1 MKKIEQFQITSL
13 MLSGFKSYEEPT
25 ELVFGNPTVITG
37 GNGRGKSSIADA
49 IAFAVTGCP
58 FFGERGIDRL
68 HNENN
73 PDVAIRMCLVDET
86 GTFHELNRTRRKN
99 RMTITYDG
107 YEIRQLDLA
116 DLFGERDVFLSIFNP
131 LYFIEELGEDGK
143 KLLER
148 YLPTIPH
155 ETVLS
160 QLSEPVREHLKNETI
175 LSPEGSLKR
184 CREEIRGLEER
195 ITYLRG
201 QKDLA
206 ASQGESHEQAE
217 QELTLQADTLREEI
231 AELEQRQFSG
241 MDVSDMQERLV
252 ELSERYEEAA
262 RDERADTSKLREQ
275 LQTLREKIA
284 RREGEQYQSKFTEA
298 LAEASARVKD
308 LGVRYQR
315 ESAAY
320 KAFHAG
326 MECPACHRSVTE
338 QSLPEV
344 QAALKKVLSELYAA
358 GSEQRAQ
365 LIELQEM
372 DKKAADTFAQFKE
385 DDLGKWAA
393 EAAEMEQRCASLAE
407 QASAEMERLRA
418 EIQTLTAD
426 LEYGNLSQ
434 AEYDHLGTCRE
445 KLRQSEAKI
454 AALQTMTAAQL
465 PDFDREIAQAN
476 ASIAEIKRKMAN
488 VIAYISKRAELT
500 FSQLKMNRV
509 EISLYM
515 REEYKLTE
523 ADRNASFIFLLDGFN
538 EIPTTTMQIRCL
550 RDILDISDK
559 KYPEAAI
566 ILSNRDPLDTY
577 MDLLEYENGFDADQ
591 IDRLKF
597 YFHNCYI
604 KELSQ
609 EQIDDYFEPNQ
620 RCLVPAA
627 RNILDTPFYLV
638 LYRQAMQ
645 PSGKDAGRWITD
657 AFQDHLNNGTPEKT
671 TLMLQMLLREI
682 DNLRSDITSA
692 ERELSNIIGERS

>member
-73 PDVAIRMCLVDET
+73 PDVAIRMCFVDET
-86 GTFHELNRTRRKN
+86 GTLHELNRARRKN

-252 ELSERYEEAA
+252 ELSGRYEEAA
-262 RDERADTSKLREQ
+262 RDERTDTSKLREQ

-315 ESAAY
+315 ENAAY

-407 QASAEMERLRA
+407 QASAETERLRA

-434 AEYDHLGTCRE
+434 SEYDHLGTCRE
-445 KLRQSEAKI
+445 ELRQSEAKI

-476 ASIAEIKRKMAN
+476 ANIAEIKRKMAN

-509 EISLYM
+509 EISLYDVVKSTG
-515 REEYKLTE
+515 EVK
-523 ADRNASFIFLLDGFN
+523 
-538 EIPTTTMQIRCL
+538 
-550 RDILDISDK
+550 
-559 KYPEAAI
+559 
-566 ILSNRDPLDTY
+566 DTFKFQY
-577 MDLLEYENGFDADQ
+577 GGRRY
-591 IDRLKF
+591 DRLSLSEK
-597 YFHNCYI
+597 I
-604 KELSQ
+604 RAGMEVSELMKRLTGRNYPVFVDNMESVDDLANVRPTGQ
-609 EQIDDYFEPNQ
+609 IIMAKCVSGAALQVKPIRPIAFAEQ
-620 RCLVPAA
+620 RAA
-627 RNILDTPFYLV
+627 
-638 LYRQAMQ
+638 
-645 PSGKDAGRWITD
+645 
-657 AFQDHLNNGTPEKT
+657 
-671 TLMLQMLLREI
+671 
-682 DNLRSDITSA
+682 
-692 ERELSNIIGERS
+692 

>member
-73 PDVAIRMCLVDET
+73 PDAAIRMCFVDET
-86 GTFHELNRTRRKN
+86 GTLHELNRTRRKN

-252 ELSERYEEAA
+252 ELSGRYEEAA

-275 LQTLREKIA
+275 LQLLREKIA
-284 RREGEQYQSKFTEA
+284 RREVEKYQSKFTEA

-315 ESAAY
+315 ENAAY

-338 QSLPEV
+338 QSLSEV

-372 DKKAADTFAQFKE
+372 DKKAADTFARFKE

-407 QASAEMERLRA
+407 QASAETECLRA

-434 AEYDHLGTCRE
+434 AEYDRLGTCRE
-445 KLRQSEAKI
+445 ELRQSEAKI
-454 AALQTMTAAQL
+454 AALQDMTAAQL

-476 ASIAEIKRKMAN
+476 ANIAEIKRKMAD

-509 EISLYM
+509 EISLYDVVKSTG
-515 REEYKLTE
+515 EVK
-523 ADRNASFIFLLDGFN
+523 
-538 EIPTTTMQIRCL
+538 
-550 RDILDISDK
+550 
-559 KYPEAAI
+559 
-566 ILSNRDPLDTY
+566 DTFKFQY
-577 MDLLEYENGFDADQ
+577 GGRRY
-591 IDRLKF
+591 DRLSLSEK
-597 YFHNCYI
+597 I
-604 KELSQ
+604 RAGMEVSELMKRLTGRNYPVFVDNMESVDDLANVRPTGQ
-609 EQIDDYFEPNQ
+609 IIMAKCVSGAALQVKPVRPIVFAEQ
-620 RCLVPAA
+620 RAA
-627 RNILDTPFYLV
+627 
-638 LYRQAMQ
+638 
-645 PSGKDAGRWITD
+645 
-657 AFQDHLNNGTPEKT
+657 
-671 TLMLQMLLREI
+671 
-682 DNLRSDITSA
+682 
-692 ERELSNIIGERS
+692 

>member
-1 MKKIEQFQITSL
+1 
-13 MLSGFKSYEEPT
+13 
-25 ELVFGNPTVITG
+25 
-37 GNGRGKSSIADA
+37 
-49 IAFAVTGCP
+49 
-58 FFGERGIDRL
+58 
-68 HNENN
+68 
-73 PDVAIRMCLVDET
+73 
-86 GTFHELNRTRRKN
+86 
-99 RMTITYDG
+99 MTITYDG

-116 DLFGERDVFLSIFNP
+116 DLFGERDVFLSILNP

-252 ELSERYEEAA
+252 ELSGRYEEAA

-275 LQTLREKIA
+275 LQLLREKIA
-284 RREGEQYQSKFTEA
+284 RREVEKYQSKFTEA

-315 ESAAY
+315 ENAAY

-407 QASAEMERLRA
+407 QASAEMECLRT

-434 AEYDHLGTCRE
+434 AEYDRLGTCRE
-445 KLRQSEAKI
+445 ELRQSEAKI

-476 ASIAEIKRKMAN
+476 ANIAEIKRKMAD

-509 EISLYM
+509 EISLYDVVKSTG
-515 REEYKLTE
+515 EVK
-523 ADRNASFIFLLDGFN
+523 
-538 EIPTTTMQIRCL
+538 
-550 RDILDISDK
+550 
-559 KYPEAAI
+559 
-566 ILSNRDPLDTY
+566 DTFKFQY
-577 MDLLEYENGFDADQ
+577 GGRRY
-591 IDRLKF
+591 DRLSLSEK
-597 YFHNCYI
+597 I
-604 KELSQ
+604 RAGMEVSELMKRLTGRNYPVFVDNMESVDDLANVRPTGQ
-609 EQIDDYFEPNQ
+609 IIMAKCVSGAALQVKPIRPIAFAEQ
-620 RCLVPAA
+620 RAA
-627 RNILDTPFYLV
+627 
-638 LYRQAMQ
+638 
-645 PSGKDAGRWITD
+645 
-657 AFQDHLNNGTPEKT
+657 
-671 TLMLQMLLREI
+671 
-682 DNLRSDITSA
+682 
-692 ERELSNIIGERS
+692 

>member
-73 PDVAIRMCLVDET
+73 PDVAIRMCFVDET
-86 GTFHELNRTRRKN
+86 GTLHELNRTRRKN

-217 QELTLQADTLREEI
+217 QELTLQADTLRKEI
-231 AELEQRQFSG
+231 AELEQRQFSS

-252 ELSERYEEAA
+252 ELSGRYEEAA
-262 RDERADTSKLREQ
+262 RDERTDTSKLREQ

-407 QASAEMERLRA
+407 QASAETERLRA

-434 AEYDHLGTCRE
+434 SEYDHLGTCRE
-445 KLRQSEAKI
+445 ELWQSEAKI

-509 EISLYM
+509 EISLYDVVKSTG
-515 REEYKLTE
+515 EVK
-523 ADRNASFIFLLDGFN
+523 
-538 EIPTTTMQIRCL
+538 
-550 RDILDISDK
+550 
-559 KYPEAAI
+559 
-566 ILSNRDPLDTY
+566 DTFKFQY
-577 MDLLEYENGFDADQ
+577 GGRRY
-591 IDRLKF
+591 DRLSLSEK
-597 YFHNCYI
+597 I
-604 KELSQ
+604 RAGMEVSELMKRLTGRNYPVFVDNMESVDDLANVRPTGQ
-609 EQIDDYFEPNQ
+609 IIMAKCVSGAALQVKPIRPIAFAEQ
-620 RCLVPAA
+620 RAA
-627 RNILDTPFYLV
+627 
-638 LYRQAMQ
+638 
-645 PSGKDAGRWITD
+645 
-657 AFQDHLNNGTPEKT
+657 
-671 TLMLQMLLREI
+671 
-682 DNLRSDITSA
+682 
-692 ERELSNIIGERS
+692 

>member
-73 PDVAIRMCLVDET
+73 PDVAIRMCFVDET
-86 GTFHELNRTRRKN
+86 GTLHELNRTRRKN

-116 DLFGERDVFLSIFNP
+116 DLFGERDVFLSILNP

-184 CREEIRGLEER
+184 CREEIRSLEER

-217 QELTLQADTLREEI
+217 QEVTLQADLLRREI
-231 AELEQRQFSG
+231 AELEQRQFSS
-241 MDVSDMQERLV
+241 MDVSAMQERLV
-252 ELSERYEEAA
+252 ELSGRYEEAA
-262 RDERADTSKLREQ
+262 RDERTDTSKLREQ
-275 LQTLREKIA
+275 LQLLREKIA
-284 RREGEQYQSKFTEA
+284 RREVEKYQSKFTEA

-315 ESAAY
+315 ENAAY

-338 QSLPEV
+338 QSLSEV

-358 GSEQRAQ
+358 GSKQRAQ

-372 DKKAADTFAQFKE
+372 DKKAADTFARFKE

-407 QASAEMERLRA
+407 QASAETECLRA

-434 AEYDHLGTCRE
+434 AEYDRLGTCRE
-445 KLRQSEAKI
+445 ELRQSEAKI
-454 AALQTMTAAQL
+454 AALQDMTAAQL

-476 ASIAEIKRKMAN
+476 ANIAEIKRKMAD

-509 EISLYM
+509 EISLYDVVKSTG
-515 REEYKLTE
+515 EVK
-523 ADRNASFIFLLDGFN
+523 
-538 EIPTTTMQIRCL
+538 
-550 RDILDISDK
+550 
-559 KYPEAAI
+559 
-566 ILSNRDPLDTY
+566 DTFKFQY
-577 MDLLEYENGFDADQ
+577 SGRRY
-591 IDRLKF
+591 DRLSLSEK
-597 YFHNCYI
+597 I
-604 KELSQ
+604 RAGMEVSELMKRLTGRNYPVFVDNMESVDDLANVRPTGQ
-609 EQIDDYFEPNQ
+609 IIMAKCVSGAALQVKPIRPIAFAEQ
-620 RCLVPAA
+620 RAA
-627 RNILDTPFYLV
+627 
-638 LYRQAMQ
+638 
-645 PSGKDAGRWITD
+645 
-657 AFQDHLNNGTPEKT
+657 
-671 TLMLQMLLREI
+671 
-682 DNLRSDITSA
+682 
-692 ERELSNIIGERS
+692 

>member
-73 PDVAIRMCLVDET
+73 PDVAIRMCFVDET
-86 GTFHELNRTRRKN
+86 GTLHELNRTRRKN

-175 LSPEGSLKR
+175 PSPEGSLKR

-231 AELEQRQFSG
+231 AELEQRQFFG

-252 ELSERYEEAA
+252 ELSGRYEEAA
-262 RDERADTSKLREQ
+262 RDERTDTSKLREQ

-344 QAALKKVLSELYAA
+344 QAVLKKVLSELYAA

-407 QASAEMERLRA
+407 QASAETERLRA

-434 AEYDHLGTCRE
+434 SEYNHLGTCRE
-445 KLRQSEAKI
+445 ELRQSEAKI

-509 EISLYM
+509 EISLYDVVKSTG
-515 REEYKLTE
+515 EVK
-523 ADRNASFIFLLDGFN
+523 
-538 EIPTTTMQIRCL
+538 
-550 RDILDISDK
+550 
-559 KYPEAAI
+559 
-566 ILSNRDPLDTY
+566 DTFKFQY
-577 MDLLEYENGFDADQ
+577 GGRRY
-591 IDRLKF
+591 DRLSLSEK
-597 YFHNCYI
+597 I
-604 KELSQ
+604 RAGMEVSELMKRLTGRNYPVFVDNMESVDDLANVRPTGQ
-609 EQIDDYFEPNQ
+609 IIMAKCVSGAALQVKPIRPIAFAEQ
-620 RCLVPAA
+620 RAA
-627 RNILDTPFYLV
+627 
-638 LYRQAMQ
+638 
-645 PSGKDAGRWITD
+645 
-657 AFQDHLNNGTPEKT
+657 
-671 TLMLQMLLREI
+671 
-682 DNLRSDITSA
+682 
-692 ERELSNIIGERS
+692 

>member
-73 PDVAIRMCLVDET
+73 PDVAIRMCFVDET
-86 GTFHELNRTRRKN
+86 GTLHELNRTRRKN

-116 DLFGERDVFLSIFNP
+116 DLFGERDVFLSILNP

-160 QLSEPVREHLKNETI
+160 QLSEPVREHLKNEAI

-252 ELSERYEEAA
+252 ELSGRYEETA
-262 RDERADTSKLREQ
+262 RDERTDTSKLREQ

-315 ESAAY
+315 ENAAY

-385 DDLGKWAA
+385 DDLGKWVA

-407 QASAEMERLRA
+407 QASAETERLRA

-434 AEYDHLGTCRE
+434 SEYDHLGTCRE
-445 KLRQSEAKI
+445 ELRQSEAKI
-454 AALQTMTAAQL
+454 AALQDMTAAQL

-476 ASIAEIKRKMAN
+476 ANIAEIKRKMAD

-509 EISLYM
+509 EISLYDVVKSTG
-515 REEYKLTE
+515 EVK
-523 ADRNASFIFLLDGFN
+523 
-538 EIPTTTMQIRCL
+538 
-550 RDILDISDK
+550 
-559 KYPEAAI
+559 
-566 ILSNRDPLDTY
+566 DTFKFQY
-577 MDLLEYENGFDADQ
+577 G
-591 IDRLKF
+591 DRLSLSEK
-597 YFHNCYI
+597 I
-604 KELSQ
+604 RAGMEVSELMKRLTGRNYPVFVDNMESVDDLANVRPTGQ
-609 EQIDDYFEPNQ
+609 IIMAKCVSGAALQVKPIRPIAFAEQ
-620 RCLVPAA
+620 RAA
-627 RNILDTPFYLV
+627 
-638 LYRQAMQ
+638 
-645 PSGKDAGRWITD
+645 
-657 AFQDHLNNGTPEKT
+657 
-671 TLMLQMLLREI
+671 
-682 DNLRSDITSA
+682 
-692 ERELSNIIGERS
+692 

>member
-73 PDVAIRMCLVDET
+73 PDVAIRMCFVDET
-86 GTFHELNRTRRKN
+86 GTLHELNRTRRKN

-116 DLFGERDVFLSIFNP
+116 DLFGERDVFLSILNP

-184 CREEIRGLEER
+184 CREEIRSLEER

-217 QELTLQADTLREEI
+217 QEVTLQADILRREI
-231 AELEQRQFSG
+231 AELEQRQFSS
-241 MDVSDMQERLV
+241 MDVSAMQERLV
-252 ELSERYEEAA
+252 ELSGRYEEAA

-275 LQTLREKIA
+275 LQLLREKIA
-284 RREGEQYQSKFTEA
+284 RREVEKYQSKFTEA
-298 LAEASARVKD
+298 LAKASARVKD

-315 ESAAY
+315 ENAAY

-338 QSLPEV
+338 QSLSEV

-372 DKKAADTFAQFKE
+372 DKKAADTFARFKE

-393 EAAEMEQRCASLAE
+393 EAAEMEQRCAALAE
-407 QASAEMERLRA
+407 QASAETECLRA

-434 AEYDHLGTCRE
+434 AEYDRLGTCRE
-445 KLRQSEAKI
+445 ELRQSEAKI
-454 AALQTMTAAQL
+454 AALQDMTAAQL

-476 ASIAEIKRKMAN
+476 ANIAEIKRKMAD

-509 EISLYM
+509 EISLYDVVKSTG
-515 REEYKLTE
+515 EVK
-523 ADRNASFIFLLDGFN
+523 
-538 EIPTTTMQIRCL
+538 
-550 RDILDISDK
+550 
-559 KYPEAAI
+559 
-566 ILSNRDPLDTY
+566 DTFKFQY
-577 MDLLEYENGFDADQ
+577 GGRRY
-591 IDRLKF
+591 DRLSLSEK
-597 YFHNCYI
+597 I
-604 KELSQ
+604 RAGMEVSELMKRLTGRNYPVFVDNMESVDDLANVRPTGQ
-609 EQIDDYFEPNQ
+609 IIMAKCVSGAALQVKPVRPIVFAEQ
-620 RCLVPAA
+620 RAA
-627 RNILDTPFYLV
+627 
-638 LYRQAMQ
+638 
-645 PSGKDAGRWITD
+645 
-657 AFQDHLNNGTPEKT
+657 
-671 TLMLQMLLREI
+671 
-682 DNLRSDITSA
+682 
-692 ERELSNIIGERS
+692 

>member
-73 PDVAIRMCLVDET
+73 PDVAIRMCFVDET
-86 GTFHELNRTRRKN
+86 GTLHELNRTRRKN

-231 AELEQRQFSG
+231 AELEQRQFSS
-241 MDVSDMQERLV
+241 MDVSAMQERLV
-252 ELSERYEEAA
+252 ELSGRYEEAA
-262 RDERADTSKLREQ
+262 RDERTDTSKLREQ
-275 LQTLREKIA
+275 IQTLREKIA

-407 QASAEMERLRA
+407 QASAETERLRA

-434 AEYDHLGTCRE
+434 SEYDHLGTCRE
-445 KLRQSEAKI
+445 ELRQSEAKI

-509 EISLYM
+509 EISLYDVVKSTG
-515 REEYKLTE
+515 EVK
-523 ADRNASFIFLLDGFN
+523 
-538 EIPTTTMQIRCL
+538 
-550 RDILDISDK
+550 
-559 KYPEAAI
+559 
-566 ILSNRDPLDTY
+566 DTFKFQY
-577 MDLLEYENGFDADQ
+577 GGRRY
-591 IDRLKF
+591 DRLSLSEK
-597 YFHNCYI
+597 I
-604 KELSQ
+604 RAGMEVSELMKRLTGRNYPVFVDNMESVDDLANVRPTGQ
-609 EQIDDYFEPNQ
+609 IIMAKCVSGAALQVKPIRPIAFAEQ
-620 RCLVPAA
+620 RAA
-627 RNILDTPFYLV
+627 
-638 LYRQAMQ
+638 
-645 PSGKDAGRWITD
+645 
-657 AFQDHLNNGTPEKT
+657 
-671 TLMLQMLLREI
+671 
-682 DNLRSDITSA
+682 
-692 ERELSNIIGERS
+692 

>member
-73 PDVAIRMCLVDET
+73 PDVAIRMCFVDET
-86 GTFHELNRTRRKN
+86 GTLHELNRTRRKN

-252 ELSERYEEAA
+252 ELSGRYEEAA
-262 RDERADTSKLREQ
+262 RDERTDTSKLREQ

-315 ESAAY
+315 ENAAY

-338 QSLPEV
+338 RSLPEV

-407 QASAEMERLRA
+407 QASAETERLRA

-434 AEYDHLGTCRE
+434 SEYDHLGTCRE
-445 KLRQSEAKI
+445 ELRQSEAKI

-509 EISLYM
+509 EISLYDVVKSTG
-515 REEYKLTE
+515 EVK
-523 ADRNASFIFLLDGFN
+523 
-538 EIPTTTMQIRCL
+538 
-550 RDILDISDK
+550 
-559 KYPEAAI
+559 
-566 ILSNRDPLDTY
+566 DTFKFQY
-577 MDLLEYENGFDADQ
+577 GGRRY
-591 IDRLKF
+591 DRLSLSEK
-597 YFHNCYI
+597 I
-604 KELSQ
+604 RAGMEVSELMKRLTGRNYPVFVDNMESVDDLANVRPTGQ
-609 EQIDDYFEPNQ
+609 IIMAKCVSGAALQVKPVRPIVFAEQ
-620 RCLVPAA
+620 RAA
-627 RNILDTPFYLV
+627 
-638 LYRQAMQ
+638 
-645 PSGKDAGRWITD
+645 
-657 AFQDHLNNGTPEKT
+657 
-671 TLMLQMLLREI
+671 
-682 DNLRSDITSA
+682 
-692 ERELSNIIGERS
+692 

>member
-1 MKKIEQFQITSL
+1 MKKIKQFQITSL

-73 PDVAIRMCLVDET
+73 PDVAIRMCFVDET
-86 GTFHELNRTRRKN
+86 GTLHELNRTRRKN

-116 DLFGERDVFLSIFNP
+116 DLFGERDVFLSILNP

-184 CREEIRGLEER
+184 CREEIRSLEER

-252 ELSERYEEAA
+252 ELSGRYEETA
-262 RDERADTSKLREQ
+262 RDERTDTSKLREQ

-407 QASAEMERLRA
+407 QASAETERLRA

-434 AEYDHLGTCRE
+434 SEYDHLGTCRE
-445 KLRQSEAKI
+445 ELRQSEAKI
-454 AALQTMTAAQL
+454 AALQTMTAAQI

-509 EISLYM
+509 EISLYDVVKSTG
-515 REEYKLTE
+515 EVK
-523 ADRNASFIFLLDGFN
+523 
-538 EIPTTTMQIRCL
+538 
-550 RDILDISDK
+550 
-559 KYPEAAI
+559 
-566 ILSNRDPLDTY
+566 DTFKFQY
-577 MDLLEYENGFDADQ
+577 GGRRY
-591 IDRLKF
+591 DRLSLSEK
-597 YFHNCYI
+597 I
-604 KELSQ
+604 RAGMEVSELMKRLTGRNYPVFVDNMESVDDLANVRPTGQ
-609 EQIDDYFEPNQ
+609 IIMAKCVSGAALQVKPVRPIVFAEQ
-620 RCLVPAA
+620 RAA
-627 RNILDTPFYLV
+627 
-638 LYRQAMQ
+638 
-645 PSGKDAGRWITD
+645 
-657 AFQDHLNNGTPEKT
+657 
-671 TLMLQMLLREI
+671 
-682 DNLRSDITSA
+682 
-692 ERELSNIIGERS
+692 

>member
-1 MKKIEQFQITSL
+1 MKKIKQFQITSL

-73 PDVAIRMCLVDET
+73 PDVAIRMCFVDET
-86 GTFHELNRTRRKN
+86 GTLHELNRTRRKN

-217 QELTLQADTLREEI
+217 QELTLQADLLRREI
-231 AELEQRQFSG
+231 AELEQRQFSS
-241 MDVSDMQERLV
+241 MDVSAMQERLV
-252 ELSERYEEAA
+252 ELSGRYEEAA

-275 LQTLREKIA
+275 LQLLREKIA
-284 RREGEQYQSKFTEA
+284 RREVEKYQSKFTEA

-308 LGVRYQR
+308 LGMRYQR

-385 DDLGKWAA
+385 DDLGKWVA
-393 EAAEMEQRCASLAE
+393 EATEMEQRCASLAE
-407 QASAEMERLRA
+407 QASAETERLRA

-434 AEYDHLGTCRE
+434 SEYDHLGTCRE
-445 KLRQSEAKI
+445 ELRQSEAKI

-509 EISLYM
+509 EISLYDVVKSTG
-515 REEYKLTE
+515 EVK
-523 ADRNASFIFLLDGFN
+523 
-538 EIPTTTMQIRCL
+538 
-550 RDILDISDK
+550 
-559 KYPEAAI
+559 
-566 ILSNRDPLDTY
+566 DTFKFQY
-577 MDLLEYENGFDADQ
+577 GGRRY
-591 IDRLKF
+591 DRLSLSEK
-597 YFHNCYI
+597 I
-604 KELSQ
+604 RAGMEVSELMKRLTGRNYPVFVDNMESVDDLANVRPTGQ
-609 EQIDDYFEPNQ
+609 IIMAKCVSGAALQVKPVRPIVFAEQ
-620 RCLVPAA
+620 RAA
-627 RNILDTPFYLV
+627 
-638 LYRQAMQ
+638 
-645 PSGKDAGRWITD
+645 
-657 AFQDHLNNGTPEKT
+657 
-671 TLMLQMLLREI
+671 
-682 DNLRSDITSA
+682 
-692 ERELSNIIGERS
+692 

>member
-1 MKKIEQFQITSL
+1 MKKIEQFQITS
-13 MLSGFKSYEEPT
+13 MNISGFKSYEEPI
-25 ELVFGNPTVITG
+25 EFVFGNPTVITG
-37 GNGRGKSSIADA
+37 GNGRGKTSIADA
-49 IAFAVTGCP
+49 IAFAVTGLP

-68 HNENN
+68 HNESN
-73 PDVAIRMCLVDET
+73 PDVAIQMRFVDET
-86 GTFHELNRTRRKN
+86 GAAHNLTRTRRKN

-107 YEIRQLDLA
+107 YEIRQLDLT

-252 ELSERYEEAA
+252 ELSGRYEEAA
-262 RDERADTSKLREQ
+262 RDERTDTSKLREQ
-275 LQTLREKIA
+275 IQTLREKIA

-407 QASAEMERLRA
+407 QASAETERLRA

-434 AEYDHLGTCRE
+434 SEYDHLGTCRE
-445 KLRQSEAKI
+445 ELRQSEAKI

-476 ASIAEIKRKMAN
+476 ANIAEIKRKMAD

-509 EISLYM
+509 EISLYDVVKSTG
-515 REEYKLTE
+515 EVK
-523 ADRNASFIFLLDGFN
+523 
-538 EIPTTTMQIRCL
+538 
-550 RDILDISDK
+550 
-559 KYPEAAI
+559 
-566 ILSNRDPLDTY
+566 DTFKFQY
-577 MDLLEYENGFDADQ
+577 GGRRY
-591 IDRLKF
+591 DRLSLSEK
-597 YFHNCYI
+597 I
-604 KELSQ
+604 RAGMEVSELMKRLTGRNYPVFVDNMESVDDLANVRPTGQ
-609 EQIDDYFEPNQ
+609 IIMAKCVSGAALQVKPIRPIAFAEQ
-620 RCLVPAA
+620 RAA
-627 RNILDTPFYLV
+627 
-638 LYRQAMQ
+638 
-645 PSGKDAGRWITD
+645 
-657 AFQDHLNNGTPEKT
+657 
-671 TLMLQMLLREI
+671 
-682 DNLRSDITSA
+682 
-692 ERELSNIIGERS
+692 

>member
-73 PDVAIRMCLVDET
+73 PDVAIRMCFVDET
-86 GTFHELNRTRRKN
+86 GTLHELNRTRRKN

-116 DLFGERDVFLSIFNP
+116 DLFGERDVFLSILNP

-175 LSPEGSLKR
+175 LSPGSLKR

-217 QELTLQADTLREEI
+217 QELTLQADTLHKEI

-252 ELSERYEEAA
+252 ELSGRYEEAV
-262 RDERADTSKLREQ
+262 RDERTDTSKLREQ

-407 QASAEMERLRA
+407 QASAETERLRA

-434 AEYDHLGTCRE
+434 SEYDHLGTCRE
-445 KLRQSEAKI
+445 ELRQSEAKI

-509 EISLYM
+509 EISLYDVVKSTG
-515 REEYKLTE
+515 EVK
-523 ADRNASFIFLLDGFN
+523 
-538 EIPTTTMQIRCL
+538 
-550 RDILDISDK
+550 
-559 KYPEAAI
+559 
-566 ILSNRDPLDTY
+566 DTFKFQY
-577 MDLLEYENGFDADQ
+577 GGRRY
-591 IDRLKF
+591 DRLSLSEK
-597 YFHNCYI
+597 I
-604 KELSQ
+604 RAGMEVSELMKRLTGRNYPVFVDNMESVDDLANVRPTGQ
-609 EQIDDYFEPNQ
+609 IIMAKCVSGAALQVKPVRPIAFAEQ
-620 RCLVPAA
+620 RAA
-627 RNILDTPFYLV
+627 
-638 LYRQAMQ
+638 
-645 PSGKDAGRWITD
+645 
-657 AFQDHLNNGTPEKT
+657 
-671 TLMLQMLLREI
+671 
-682 DNLRSDITSA
+682 
-692 ERELSNIIGERS
+692 

>member
-73 PDVAIRMCLVDET
+73 PDVAIRMCFVDET
-86 GTFHELNRTRRKN
+86 GTLHELNRTRRKN

-116 DLFGERDVFLSIFNP
+116 DLFGERDVFLSILNP

-184 CREEIRGLEER
+184 CREEIRSLEER

-217 QELTLQADTLREEI
+217 QEVTLQAGLLRREI
-231 AELEQRQFSG
+231 AELEQRQFSS
-241 MDVSDMQERLV
+241 MDVSAMQERLV
-252 ELSERYEEAA
+252 ELSGRYEEAA

-275 LQTLREKIA
+275 LQLLREKIA

-358 GSEQRAQ
+358 GSEQHAQ

-407 QASAEMERLRA
+407 QASAETERLRA

-434 AEYDHLGTCRE
+434 SEYDHLGTCRE
-445 KLRQSEAKI
+445 ELRQSEAKI

-476 ASIAEIKRKMAN
+476 SSIAEIKRKMAN

-509 EISLYM
+509 EISLYDVVKSTG
-515 REEYKLTE
+515 EVK
-523 ADRNASFIFLLDGFN
+523 
-538 EIPTTTMQIRCL
+538 
-550 RDILDISDK
+550 
-559 KYPEAAI
+559 
-566 ILSNRDPLDTY
+566 DTFKFQY
-577 MDLLEYENGFDADQ
+577 GGRRY
-591 IDRLKF
+591 DRLSLSEK
-597 YFHNCYI
+597 I
-604 KELSQ
+604 RAGMEVSELMKRLTGRNYPVFVDNMESVDDLANVRPTGQ
-609 EQIDDYFEPNQ
+609 IIMAKCVSGAALQVKPIRPIAFAEQ
-620 RCLVPAA
+620 RAA
-627 RNILDTPFYLV
+627 
-638 LYRQAMQ
+638 
-645 PSGKDAGRWITD
+645 
-657 AFQDHLNNGTPEKT
+657 
-671 TLMLQMLLREI
+671 
-682 DNLRSDITSA
+682 
-692 ERELSNIIGERS
+692 

>member
-73 PDVAIRMCLVDET
+73 PDVAIRMCFVDET
-86 GTFHELNRTRRKN
+86 GTLHELNRTRRKN

-231 AELEQRQFSG
+231 AELEQRQFSS
-241 MDVSDMQERLV
+241 MDVSAMQERLV
-252 ELSERYEEAA
+252 ELSGRYEEAA

-275 LQTLREKIA
+275 LQLLREKIA
-284 RREGEQYQSKFTEA
+284 RREVEKYQSKFTEA

-315 ESAAY
+315 ENAAY

-338 QSLPEV
+338 QSLSEV

-407 QASAEMERLRA
+407 QASAETERLRA

-434 AEYDHLGTCRE
+434 SEYDHLGTCRE
-445 KLRQSEAKI
+445 ELRQSEAKI

-509 EISLYM
+509 EISLYDVVKSTG
-515 REEYKLTE
+515 EVK
-523 ADRNASFIFLLDGFN
+523 
-538 EIPTTTMQIRCL
+538 
-550 RDILDISDK
+550 
-559 KYPEAAI
+559 
-566 ILSNRDPLDTY
+566 DTFKFQY
-577 MDLLEYENGFDADQ
+577 GGRRY
-591 IDRLKF
+591 DRLSLSEK
-597 YFHNCYI
+597 I
-604 KELSQ
+604 RAGMEVSELMKRLTGRNYPVFVDNMESVDDLANVRPTGQ
-609 EQIDDYFEPNQ
+609 IIMAKCVSGAALQVKPIRPIAFAEQ
-620 RCLVPAA
+620 RAA
-627 RNILDTPFYLV
+627 
-638 LYRQAMQ
+638 
-645 PSGKDAGRWITD
+645 
-657 AFQDHLNNGTPEKT
+657 
-671 TLMLQMLLREI
+671 
-682 DNLRSDITSA
+682 
-692 ERELSNIIGERS
+692 

>member
-73 PDVAIRMCLVDET
+73 PDVAIRMCFVDET
-86 GTFHELNRTRRKN
+86 GTLHELNRTRRKN

-116 DLFGERDVFLSIFNP
+116 DLFGERDVFLSILNP

-217 QELTLQADTLREEI
+217 QELTLQADTLREKI

-252 ELSERYEEAA
+252 ELSGRYEEAA
-262 RDERADTSKLREQ
+262 RDERTDTSKLREQ
-275 LQTLREKIA
+275 IQTLREKIA

-407 QASAEMERLRA
+407 QASAETERLRA

-434 AEYDHLGTCRE
+434 SEYDHLGTCRE
-445 KLRQSEAKI
+445 ELRQSEAKI

-476 ASIAEIKRKMAN
+476 SSIAEIKRKMAN

-509 EISLYM
+509 EISLYDVVKSTG
-515 REEYKLTE
+515 EVK
-523 ADRNASFIFLLDGFN
+523 
-538 EIPTTTMQIRCL
+538 
-550 RDILDISDK
+550 
-559 KYPEAAI
+559 
-566 ILSNRDPLDTY
+566 DTFKFQY
-577 MDLLEYENGFDADQ
+577 GGRRY
-591 IDRLKF
+591 DRLSLSEK
-597 YFHNCYI
+597 I
-604 KELSQ
+604 RAGMEVSELMKRLTGRNYPVFVDNMESVDDLANVRPTGQ
-609 EQIDDYFEPNQ
+609 IIMAKCVSGAALQVKPIRPIAFAEQ
-620 RCLVPAA
+620 RAA
-627 RNILDTPFYLV
+627 
-638 LYRQAMQ
+638 
-645 PSGKDAGRWITD
+645 
-657 AFQDHLNNGTPEKT
+657 
-671 TLMLQMLLREI
+671 
-682 DNLRSDITSA
+682 
-692 ERELSNIIGERS
+692 

>member
-73 PDVAIRMCLVDET
+73 PDVAIRMCFVDET
-86 GTFHELNRTRRKN
+86 GTLHELNRTRRKN

-217 QELTLQADTLREEI
+217 QELTLQADTLRKEI

-241 MDVSDMQERLV
+241 MDVSAMQERLV
-252 ELSERYEEAA
+252 ELSGRYEEAA
-262 RDERADTSKLREQ
+262 RDERTDTSKLREQ

-407 QASAEMERLRA
+407 QASAETECLRA

-434 AEYDHLGTCRE
+434 AEYDRLGTCRE
-445 KLRQSEAKI
+445 ELRQSEAKI

-476 ASIAEIKRKMAN
+476 ANIAEIKRKMAD

-509 EISLYM
+509 EISLYDVVKSTG
-515 REEYKLTE
+515 EVK
-523 ADRNASFIFLLDGFN
+523 
-538 EIPTTTMQIRCL
+538 
-550 RDILDISDK
+550 
-559 KYPEAAI
+559 
-566 ILSNRDPLDTY
+566 DTFKFQY
-577 MDLLEYENGFDADQ
+577 GGRRY
-591 IDRLKF
+591 DRLSLSEK
-597 YFHNCYI
+597 I
-604 KELSQ
+604 RAGMEVSELMKRLTGRNYPVFVDNMESVDDLANVRPTGQ
-609 EQIDDYFEPNQ
+609 IIMAKCVSGAALQVKPIRPIAFAEQ
-620 RCLVPAA
+620 RAA
-627 RNILDTPFYLV
+627 
-638 LYRQAMQ
+638 
-645 PSGKDAGRWITD
+645 
-657 AFQDHLNNGTPEKT
+657 
-671 TLMLQMLLREI
+671 
-682 DNLRSDITSA
+682 
-692 ERELSNIIGERS
+692 

>member
-73 PDVAIRMCLVDET
+73 PDVAIRMCFVDET
-86 GTFHELNRTRRKN
+86 GTLHELNRTRRKN

-241 MDVSDMQERLV
+241 MDVSAMQERLV
-252 ELSERYEEAA
+252 ELSGRYEEAA

-275 LQTLREKIA
+275 LQLLREKIA

-372 DKKAADTFAQFKE
+372 DKKAADTFARFKE

-407 QASAEMERLRA
+407 QASAETECLRA

-434 AEYDHLGTCRE
+434 AEYDRLDTCRE
-445 KLRQSEAKI
+445 ELRQSEAKI
-454 AALQTMTAAQL
+454 AALQDMTAAQL

-476 ASIAEIKRKMAN
+476 ANIAEIKRKMAD

-509 EISLYM
+509 EISLYDVVKSTG
-515 REEYKLTE
+515 EVK
-523 ADRNASFIFLLDGFN
+523 
-538 EIPTTTMQIRCL
+538 
-550 RDILDISDK
+550 
-559 KYPEAAI
+559 
-566 ILSNRDPLDTY
+566 DTFKFQY
-577 MDLLEYENGFDADQ
+577 GGRRY
-591 IDRLKF
+591 DRLSLSEK
-597 YFHNCYI
+597 I
-604 KELSQ
+604 RAGMEVSELMKRLTGRNYPVFVDNMESVDDLANVRPTGQ
-609 EQIDDYFEPNQ
+609 IIMAKCVSGAALQVKPIRPIAFAEQ
-620 RCLVPAA
+620 RAA
-627 RNILDTPFYLV
+627 
-638 LYRQAMQ
+638 
-645 PSGKDAGRWITD
+645 
-657 AFQDHLNNGTPEKT
+657 
-671 TLMLQMLLREI
+671 
-682 DNLRSDITSA
+682 
-692 ERELSNIIGERS
+692 

>member
-73 PDVAIRMCLVDET
+73 PDVAIRMCFVDET
-86 GTFHELNRTRRKN
+86 GTLHELNRARRKN

-252 ELSERYEEAA
+252 ELSGRYEEAA
-262 RDERADTSKLREQ
+262 RDERTDTSKLREQ

-407 QASAEMERLRA
+407 QASAETERLRA

-434 AEYDHLGTCRE
+434 SEYDHLGTCRE
-445 KLRQSEAKI
+445 ELRQSEAKI

-509 EISLYM
+509 EISLYDVVKSTG
-515 REEYKLTE
+515 EVK
-523 ADRNASFIFLLDGFN
+523 
-538 EIPTTTMQIRCL
+538 
-550 RDILDISDK
+550 
-559 KYPEAAI
+559 
-566 ILSNRDPLDTY
+566 DTFKFQY
-577 MDLLEYENGFDADQ
+577 GGRRY
-591 IDRLKF
+591 DRLSLSEK
-597 YFHNCYI
+597 I
-604 KELSQ
+604 RAGMEVSELMKRLTGRNYPVFVDNMESVDDLANVRPTGQ
-609 EQIDDYFEPNQ
+609 IIMAKCVSGAALQVKPVRPIVFAEQ
-620 RCLVPAA
+620 RAA
-627 RNILDTPFYLV
+627 
-638 LYRQAMQ
+638 
-645 PSGKDAGRWITD
+645 
-657 AFQDHLNNGTPEKT
+657 
-671 TLMLQMLLREI
+671 
-682 DNLRSDITSA
+682 
-692 ERELSNIIGERS
+692 

>member
-73 PDVAIRMCLVDET
+73 PDVAIRMCFVDET
-86 GTFHELNRTRRKN
+86 GTLHELNRTRRKN

-116 DLFGERDVFLSIFNP
+116 DLFGERDVFLSILNP

-184 CREEIRGLEER
+184 CREEIRSLEER

-217 QELTLQADTLREEI
+217 QEVTLQAGLLRREI
-231 AELEQRQFSG
+231 AELEQRQFSS
-241 MDVSDMQERLV
+241 MDVSAMQERLV
-252 ELSERYEEAA
+252 ELSGRYEETA

-275 LQTLREKIA
+275 LQLLREKIA
-284 RREGEQYQSKFTEA
+284 RREVEKYQSKFTEA

-315 ESAAY
+315 ENAAY

-407 QASAEMERLRA
+407 QASAETERLRA

-434 AEYDHLGTCRE
+434 SEYDHLGTCRE
-445 KLRQSEAKI
+445 ELRQSEAKI
-454 AALQTMTAAQL
+454 AALQDMTAAQL

-476 ASIAEIKRKMAN
+476 ANIAEIKRKMAD

-509 EISLYM
+509 EISLYDVVKSTG
-515 REEYKLTE
+515 EVK
-523 ADRNASFIFLLDGFN
+523 
-538 EIPTTTMQIRCL
+538 
-550 RDILDISDK
+550 
-559 KYPEAAI
+559 
-566 ILSNRDPLDTY
+566 DTFKFQY
-577 MDLLEYENGFDADQ
+577 GGRRY
-591 IDRLKF
+591 DRLSLSEK
-597 YFHNCYI
+597 I
-604 KELSQ
+604 RAGMEVSELMKRLTGRNYPVFVDNMESVDDLANVRPTGQ
-609 EQIDDYFEPNQ
+609 IIMAKCVSGAALQVKPIRPIAFAEQ
-620 RCLVPAA
+620 RAA
-627 RNILDTPFYLV
+627 
-638 LYRQAMQ
+638 
-645 PSGKDAGRWITD
+645 
-657 AFQDHLNNGTPEKT
+657 
-671 TLMLQMLLREI
+671 
-682 DNLRSDITSA
+682 
-692 ERELSNIIGERS
+692 

>member
-73 PDVAIRMCLVDET
+73 PDVAIRMCFVDET
-86 GTFHELNRTRRKN
+86 GTLHELNRTRRKN

-155 ETVLS
+155 ETILS
-160 QLSEPVREHLKNETI
+160 QLSDPVREHLKNETI

-252 ELSERYEEAA
+252 ELSGRYEEAA
-262 RDERADTSKLREQ
+262 RDERTDTSKLREQ

-338 QSLPEV
+338 QSLSEV

-372 DKKAADTFAQFKE
+372 DKKAADTFARFKE

-407 QASAEMERLRA
+407 QASAETECLRA

-434 AEYDHLGTCRE
+434 AEYDRLGTCRE
-445 KLRQSEAKI
+445 ELRQSEAKI
-454 AALQTMTAAQL
+454 AALQDMTAAQL
-465 PDFDREIAQAN
+465 PDFDRKIAQAN
-476 ASIAEIKRKMAN
+476 ANIAEIKRKMAD

-509 EISLYM
+509 EISLYDVVKSTG
-515 REEYKLTE
+515 EVK
-523 ADRNASFIFLLDGFN
+523 
-538 EIPTTTMQIRCL
+538 
-550 RDILDISDK
+550 
-559 KYPEAAI
+559 
-566 ILSNRDPLDTY
+566 DTFKFQY
-577 MDLLEYENGFDADQ
+577 GGRRY
-591 IDRLKF
+591 DRLSLSEK
-597 YFHNCYI
+597 I
-604 KELSQ
+604 RAGMEVSELMKRLTGRNYPVFVDNMESVDDLANVRPTGQ
-609 EQIDDYFEPNQ
+609 IIMAKCVSGAALQVKPVRPIVFAEQ
-620 RCLVPAA
+620 RAA
-627 RNILDTPFYLV
+627 
-638 LYRQAMQ
+638 
-645 PSGKDAGRWITD
+645 
-657 AFQDHLNNGTPEKT
+657 
-671 TLMLQMLLREI
+671 
-682 DNLRSDITSA
+682 
-692 ERELSNIIGERS
+692 

>member
-1 MKKIEQFQITSL
+1 MKKIKQFQITSL

-73 PDVAIRMCLVDET
+73 PDVAIRMCFVDET
-86 GTFHELNRTRRKN
+86 GTLHELNRARRKN

-116 DLFGERDVFLSIFNP
+116 DLFGERDVFLSILNP

-184 CREEIRGLEER
+184 CREEIRSLEER

-252 ELSERYEEAA
+252 ELSGRYEEAA

-275 LQTLREKIA
+275 LQLLREKIA
-284 RREGEQYQSKFTEA
+284 RREVEKYQSKFTEA

-315 ESAAY
+315 ENAAY

-338 QSLPEV
+338 QSLSEV

-372 DKKAADTFAQFKE
+372 DKKAADTFARFKE

-393 EAAEMEQRCASLAE
+393 ETAEMEQRCASLAE
-407 QASAEMERLRA
+407 QASAETECLRA

-434 AEYDHLGTCRE
+434 AEYDRLGTCRE
-445 KLRQSEAKI
+445 ELRQSEAKI
-454 AALQTMTAAQL
+454 AALQDMTAAQL

-476 ASIAEIKRKMAN
+476 ANIAEIKRKMAD

-509 EISLYM
+509 EISLYDVVKSTG
-515 REEYKLTE
+515 EVK
-523 ADRNASFIFLLDGFN
+523 
-538 EIPTTTMQIRCL
+538 
-550 RDILDISDK
+550 
-559 KYPEAAI
+559 
-566 ILSNRDPLDTY
+566 DTFKFQY
-577 MDLLEYENGFDADQ
+577 GGRRY
-591 IDRLKF
+591 DRLSLSEK
-597 YFHNCYI
+597 I
-604 KELSQ
+604 RAGMEVSELMKRLTGRNYPVFVDNMESVDDLANVRPTGQ
-609 EQIDDYFEPNQ
+609 IIMAKCVSGAALQVKPIRPIAFAEQ
-620 RCLVPAA
+620 RAA
-627 RNILDTPFYLV
+627 
-638 LYRQAMQ
+638 
-645 PSGKDAGRWITD
+645 
-657 AFQDHLNNGTPEKT
+657 
-671 TLMLQMLLREI
+671 
-682 DNLRSDITSA
+682 
-692 ERELSNIIGERS
+692 